1 MSFKNRLKNLSIVNR
16 ITFWYTLFF
25 SILTLSVLFGIYM
38 ISSNLLT
45 SQEKSVLSLVV
56 KDALEDYEA
65 GEVFESFDDGVYL
78 SLYKVDGTFI
88 QGTTQIEISENSFK
102 NGRITEIETD
112 TGIYL
117 YKDIYSEKN
126 KEWIRGVMSVT
137 TTTTFIQSLLK
148 DIILILPIIL
158 FIILITG
165 YFIVRK
171 ALNPVKNMV
180 KTTKEIEK
188 SLDLSKRIDLHAND
202 DELSYLAK
210 SFNTMMDRVENSYSR
225 EKEFTANVSHEMRT
239 PLAVMLSESQVGLE
253 ESNDENS
260 IKHFIKIERQARQL
274 NSLVTQLLEL
284 TRLDSWDKIELEYY
298 NISDLIETLMS
309 DFKILT
315 NSKQIKLSTKIQKN
329 IYHKGNQLLIKRV
342 ITNLMSNAIKFTNSF
357 IHFSLI
363 EKNGEIEIC
372 IANDGEKIQ
381 DEHLSKIFDRLYQIE
396 SSRNKEKTQGNG
408 LGLSFVK
415 RIVELHKGKI
425 EVISTEKN
433 TEFKIFI

>member
-38 ISSNLLT
+38 IYSNLLT

-102 NGRITEIETD
+102 DGRITEIETD

-148 DIILILPIIL
+148 DIIFILPIIL

-309 DFKILT
+309 DFEILT
-315 NSKQIKLSTKIQKN
+315 NSKQIRLSTKIQKN